1 VRRREFITLIGGAA
15 VAWPLAARAQQQQL
29 PVIGILSSRSRATD
43 ALLLAVI
50 RQGLNDTG
58 FVENRNVSIEY
69 RWAEGNYNRLAAL
82 AADLVGR
89 KVAVIV
95 TIGGD
100 VAALAAKAATATLP
114 VVFTVATDPVRSG
127 LVSSLHRPGGN
138 LTGHSAAL
146 TEMERKRLGL
156 LRELRP
162 DATSIGVLVNPNVAY
177 IDARLNDIRSSA
189 ASIGREIV
197 ILNASTIAEI
207 DAAFATIRQMRA
219 EAFSVAVDP
228 FFFDRASQIVVLAA
242 RHAVPAL
249 YFRREFAAV
258 GGLMSYGSNAAEGY
272 RVLGVYA
279 GRILKG
285 EKPGDLPIQLP
296 TKFELVINLSTAR
309 ALALE
314 VPPSLLARAD
324 PPRLHHAARRRRG
337 CMAARGARAAA
348 RDANRG
354 LPSLPVA
361 RNICAHRLG
370 VSAGTAKA
378 ATATIPVAFASGVE
392 CAPGA
397 GQFEVS
403 DLTG

>member
-1 VRRREFITLIGGAA
+1 MRRREFIALLGGAA
-15 VAWPLAARAQQQQL
+15 AAWPVAARAQQQQL

-58 FVENRNVSIEY
+58 FVEGRNVSIEY

-114 VVFTVATDPVRSG
+114 VVFTVATDPVHSG
-127 LVSSLHRPGGN
+127 LVSNLHRPGGN

-177 IDARLNDIRSSA
+177 IDAQLNDIRSSA

-207 DAAFATIRQMRA
+207 DAAFATLRQMRA

-272 RVLGVYA
+272 SDP
-279 GRILKG
+279 GRLCRSHSQGRKTG
-285 EKPGDLPIQLP
+285 RPAD
-296 TKFELVINLSTAR
+296 STANEVR
-309 ALALE
+309 AG
-314 VPPSLLARAD
+314 D
-324 PPRLHHAARRRRG
+324 
-337 CMAARGARAAA
+337 
-348 RDANRG
+348 
-354 LPSLPVA
+354 
-361 RNICAHRLG
+361 
-370 VSAGTAKA
+370 
-378 ATATIPVAFASGVE
+378 
-392 CAPGA
+392 
-397 GQFEVS
+397 
-403 DLTG
+403 

>member
-58 FVENRNVSIEY
+58 FVEGRNVSIEY

-177 IDARLNDIRSSA
+177 IDAQLNDIRSSA

-207 DAAFATIRQMRA
+207 DAAFATLRQMRA
-219 EAFSVAVDP
+219 EALSVAVDP
-228 FFFDRASQIVVLAA
+228 FFFDRGSQIVVLAA

-324 PPRLHHAARRRRG
+324 
-337 CMAARGARAAA
+337 
-348 RDANRG
+348 
-354 LPSLPVA
+354 
-361 RNICAHRLG
+361 
-370 VSAGTAKA
+370 
-378 ATATIPVAFASGVE
+378 
-392 CAPGA
+392 
-397 GQFEVS
+397 EVIE
-403 DLTG
+403 

>member
-1 VRRREFITLIGGAA
+1 MLRRRQLITLIGGAA
-15 VAWPLAARAQQQQL
+15 AAWPLAARAEQQQL

-58 FVENRNVSIEY
+58 FVEGRNVLIEY

-146 TEMERKRLGL
+146 TEMERKRLGI

-177 IDARLNDIRSSA
+177 IDAQLNDIRSSA

-207 DAAFATIRQMRA
+207 DAAFATLRQMRA
-219 EAFSVAVDP
+219 ETFSVAVDP

-324 PPRLHHAARRRRG
+324 
-337 CMAARGARAAA
+337 
-348 RDANRG
+348 
-354 LPSLPVA
+354 
-361 RNICAHRLG
+361 
-370 VSAGTAKA
+370 
-378 ATATIPVAFASGVE
+378 
-392 CAPGA
+392 
-397 GQFEVS
+397 EVIE
-403 DLTG
+403 

>member
-1 VRRREFITLIGGAA
+1 MVDLRRRQFITLLGGAA
-15 VAWPLAARAQQQQL
+15 AAWPLAASAQQQQL
-29 PVIGILSSRSRATD
+29 PVIGILSSRSPATD

-58 FVENRNVSIEY
+58 FVEGRNVSIEY
-69 RWAEGNYNRLAAL
+69 RWAEGNYNRLVAL

-127 LVSSLHRPGGN
+127 LISSLHRPGGN

-177 IDARLNDIRSSA
+177 IDAQLNDIRSSA

-207 DAAFATIRQMRA
+207 DAAFATLRKMRA
-219 EAFSVAVDP
+219 EALSVAVDP

-314 VPPSLLARAD
+314 VPPTLLARAD
-324 PPRLHHAARRRRG
+324 
-337 CMAARGARAAA
+337 
-348 RDANRG
+348 
-354 LPSLPVA
+354 
-361 RNICAHRLG
+361 
-370 VSAGTAKA
+370 
-378 ATATIPVAFASGVE
+378 
-392 CAPGA
+392 
-397 GQFEVS
+397 EVIE
-403 DLTG
+403 

>member
-1 VRRREFITLIGGAA
+1 MRRRDVLALLSGA
-15 VAWPLAARAQQQQL
+15 VAGFPLPTLAQQQL

-43 ALLLAVI
+43 PLLLAVI

-58 FVENRNVSIEY
+58 FVEGRNVAIEY
-69 RWAEGNYNRLAAL
+69 RWAEGKYDRLAAL
-82 AADLVGR
+82 ASDLVRR

-100 VAALAAKAATATLP
+100 VSALAAKAATATLP

-138 LTGHSAAL
+138 LTGSSGFQA
-146 TEMERKRLGL
+146 EMEPKRLEL

-162 DATSIGVLVNPNVAY
+162 DATTIGVLVNPNVAY
-177 IDARLNDIRSSA
+177 IDNQINDIRSA
-189 ASIGREIV
+189 AAGIGREIA

-207 DAAFATIRQMRA
+207 DAAFATLRQMRA
-219 EAFSVAVDP
+219 DVLSVAIDP
-228 FFFDRASQIVVLAA
+228 FFFDRATQIVVLAA

-258 GGLMSYGSNAAEGY
+258 GGLMSYGSNADESY

-309 ALALE
+309 ALALD
-314 VPPSLLARAD
+314 VPPTLLARAD
-324 PPRLHHAARRRRG
+324 
-337 CMAARGARAAA
+337 
-348 RDANRG
+348 
-354 LPSLPVA
+354 
-361 RNICAHRLG
+361 
-370 VSAGTAKA
+370 
-378 ATATIPVAFASGVE
+378 
-392 CAPGA
+392 
-397 GQFEVS
+397 EVIE
-403 DLTG
+403 

>member
-1 VRRREFITLIGGAA
+1 MKCTSLPLQRREFITLLGGAA
-15 VAWPLAARAQQQQL
+15 AAWPLAARAQQQQL
-29 PVIGILSSRSRATD
+29 PVIGILSSRSQATD

-58 FVENRNVSIEY
+58 FVEGRNVSIEY
-69 RWAEGNYNRLAAL
+69 RWAEGNYNRLAAF

-138 LTGHSAAL
+138 LTGHSGFL
-146 TEMERKRLGL
+146 TEVEPKRLGL

-177 IDARLNDIRSSA
+177 IDAQLNDIRSSA

-207 DAAFATIRQMRA
+207 DAAFATLRQMRTDVL
-219 EAFSVAVDP
+219 SVAVDP

-242 RHAVPAL
+242 RHAMPAL

-309 ALALE
+309 ALGVD
-314 VPPSLLARAD
+314 VPAHLLARAD
-324 PPRLHHAARRRRG
+324 
-337 CMAARGARAAA
+337 
-348 RDANRG
+348 
-354 LPSLPVA
+354 
-361 RNICAHRLG
+361 
-370 VSAGTAKA
+370 
-378 ATATIPVAFASGVE
+378 
-392 CAPGA
+392 
-397 GQFEVS
+397 EVIE
-403 DLTG
+403 

>member
-1 VRRREFITLIGGAA
+1 MPDLRRREFITLLGGAA
-15 VAWPLAARAQQQQL
+15 ATWPLAARAQQQQL
-29 PVIGILSSRSRATD
+29 PVIGILSSRSQATD

-58 FVENRNVSIEY
+58 FVEGRNVSIEY
-69 RWAEGNYNRLAAL
+69 RWAEGNYNRLAAF
-82 AADLVGR
+82 AADFVGR

-138 LTGHSAAL
+138 LTGHSGFL
-146 TEMERKRLGL
+146 TEVEPKRFGL
-156 LRELRP
+156 LRELLP

-177 IDARLNDIRSSA
+177 IDAQLNDIRSSA

-207 DAAFATIRQMRA
+207 DAAFATLRQMRTDVL
-219 EAFSVAVDP
+219 SVAVDP

-242 RHAVPAL
+242 RHAMPAL

-309 ALALE
+309 ALGVE
-314 VPPSLLARAD
+314 IPPSLLARAD
-324 PPRLHHAARRRRG
+324 
-337 CMAARGARAAA
+337 
-348 RDANRG
+348 
-354 LPSLPVA
+354 
-361 RNICAHRLG
+361 
-370 VSAGTAKA
+370 
-378 ATATIPVAFASGVE
+378 
-392 CAPGA
+392 
-397 GQFEVS
+397 EVIE
-403 DLTG
+403 

>member
-1 VRRREFITLIGGAA
+1 MRRRDVLGLLGGA
-15 VAWPLAARAQQQQL
+15 VAGFPLPTLAQQQL

-43 ALLLAVI
+43 PLLLAVI

-58 FVENRNVSIEY
+58 FVEGRNVAIEY
-69 RWAEGNYNRLAAL
+69 RWAEGKYDRLAAL
-82 AADLVGR
+82 ASDLVRR

-100 VAALAAKAATATLP
+100 VSALAAKAATATLP

-138 LTGHSAAL
+138 LTGSSGFQA
-146 TEMERKRLGL
+146 EMEPKRLEL

-162 DATSIGVLVNPNVAY
+162 DATTIGILVNPNVAY
-177 IDARLNDIRSSA
+177 IDNQINDIRSAA
-189 ASIGREIV
+189 ASIGREIP

-207 DAAFATIRQMRA
+207 DAAFATLRQMRA
-219 EAFSVAVDP
+219 DALSVAIDP
-228 FFFDRASQIVVLAA
+228 FFFDRATQIVVLAA

-258 GGLMSYGSNAAEGY
+258 GGLMSYGSNADESY

-309 ALALE
+309 ALALD
-314 VPPSLLARAD
+314 VPATLLARAD
-324 PPRLHHAARRRRG
+324 E
-337 CMAARGARAAA
+337 
-348 RDANRG
+348 
-354 LPSLPVA
+354 V
-361 RNICAHRLG
+361 
-370 VSAGTAKA
+370 
-378 ATATIPVAFASGVE
+378 
-392 CAPGA
+392 
-397 GQFEVS
+397 FE
-403 DLTG
+403 